1 MNNSYIY
8 TNIIRIILLLFIQI
22 FILDIIPFGYFYIMI
37 YPCAILLLPVAMNR
51 TLVVMIAFICG
62 LILDLFSNGHGLHTA
77 SLTLL
82 GYLRF
87 FILKYF
93 QPKSGWDKLDVPN
106 LYQQGINWF
115 INYVLLSIFVHHT
128 YYFFLESFSAY
139 SIFSTLKRLVLSI
152 ILSTISIILIN
163 LFFLKD
169 NKH

>member
-1 MNNSYIY
+1 
-8 TNIIRIILLLFIQI
+8 
-22 FILDIIPFGYFYIMI
+22 MI

-51 TLVVMIAFICG
+51 TLVVIIAFICG

-163 LFFLKD
+163 LFFLKE

>member
-51 TLVVMIAFICG
+51 TLVVIIAFICG

-106 LYQQGINWF
+106 ISQQGITWF
-115 INYVLLSIFVHHT
+115 FYYSLIMFSIHHLL
-128 YYFFLESFSAY
+128 YFFLEVFSFANF
-139 SIFSTLKRLVLSI
+139 FSTIFKTLISLFGSLLVVWMISLYFMRNKRI
-152 ILSTISIILIN
+152 
-163 LFFLKD
+163 
-169 NKH
+169 